1 LKRFNFA
8 WINICLMVILAGVI
22 FINRNLHFYQAKSA
36 LGYIIYGIFIITSL
50 LAILGIVLTLI
61 NSYKA
66 KKAPPADTEPPPE
79 DSNEGKPQ

>member
-50 LAILGIVLTLI
+50 LAILGIVMTLI